1 MNNIAIK
8 VSHLTKIYKLY
19 DKPVDR
25 LKESLHP
32 LKKQYHKDFYALSN
46 VSFEIKKGET
56 VGIIGKNGAGKSTL
70 LKIITGV
77 LTPSSGHVHVN
88 GRIASLLELGAGFNP
103 EYTGI
108 ENIYFQGTLMGYSH
122 QEMETKID
130 EILAFADIGDFIHQ
144 PVKMYSSGMFA
155 RLAFAV
161 AINVEPDIL
170 IVDEALSVGD
180 NLFQK
185 KCLNKIKLMRDDGVS
200 ILIVSHDDYTVKY
213 FCQRAL
219 YLKDGKQ
226 VYFGLSNEAV
236 DLYVFDMQQKMVKKT
251 KTKKIGRNHE
261 NNIENE
267 FSIKVIDVKLLDS
280 NDFEQ
285 SVFHTNDKLKIQFEY
300 EIIGS
305 YEEKL
310 TFVVNLYRHDD
321 LYICGATSLM
331 DNYKPFQA
339 KSSGIVTVGFDD
351 LCVLS
356 GFYKWRVAI
365 NDETGLG
372 IFSEAVPVCEMKVI
386 DSTQSVGIIHM
397 KREWEVN

>member
-1 MNNIAIK
+1 
-8 VSHLTKIYKLY
+8 
-19 DKPVDR
+19 
-25 LKESLHP
+25 
-32 LKKQYHKDFYALSN
+32 
-46 VSFEIKKGET
+46 
-56 VGIIGKNGAGKSTL
+56 
-70 LKIITGV
+70 
-77 LTPSSGHVHVN
+77 
-88 GRIASLLELGAGFNP
+88 
-103 EYTGI
+103 
-108 ENIYFQGTLMGYSH
+108 
-122 QEMETKID
+122 
-130 EILAFADIGDFIHQ
+130 
-144 PVKMYSSGMFA
+144 MYSSGMFA

-161 AINVEPDIL
+161 AINVDPDIL

-251 KTKKIGRNHE
+251 KTKKIERNHE

-267 FSIKVIDVKLLDS
+267 FSIKVMDVKLLDS

-285 SVFHTNDKLKIQFEY
+285 SVFRTNDKLKIQFEY

-305 YEEKL
+305 CEEKL

-331 DNYKPFQA
+331 DNYQPFQA
-339 KSSGIVTVGFDD
+339 KSSGIVTVCFDD

-356 GFYKWRVAI
+356 GVYKWRVAI